1 MSEIEVG
8 CAEALVK
15 FSKQIKRDLIIRIRT
30 DDVFTVYFEGC
41 GITFDEKDSTI
52 VYAEGRGS
60 TIAQAC
66 NDYAKRVSGKT
77 LVDLHNPY
85 NIIRHDVPNLM
96 ESCCNEG
103 EN

>member
-8 CAEALVK
+8 CAEAMTE
-15 FSKQIKRDLIIRIRT
+15 FSKQIKRDIVIRIKT
-30 DDVFTVYFEGC
+30 SGTITVYFEGC
-41 GITFDEKDSTI
+41 GITFDEKDSAIT
-52 VYAEGRGS
+52 YAEGRGA
-60 TIAQAC
+60 TIAQAF
-66 NDYAKRVSGKT
+66 NDYAKRISGKM

-85 NIIRHDVPNLM
+85 NIIRHNVPNLI